1 MGNKLYVGNLPYSVR
16 DSDLEQAFGQF
27 GAVTSAKV
35 MMERD
40 TGRSK
45 GFGFVEMGSDAE
57 AQAAINGM
65 NGQPLGGRSVVV
77 NEARPMEA
85 RPPRSGGG
93 GYGGGGG
100 GYGGGGGGGGDGGG
114 GGGGPGGGGGGGGRG
129 GGAGGGGRWPRRR
142 RWRRRRF
149 RQPLRLRPAWR
160 WWWRRLRRRW
170 RPGWHRRLLIQP
182 PAPD

>member
-45 GFGFVEMGSDAE
+45 GFGFVEMGSDPE

-65 NGQPLGGRSVVV
+65 NGQPLGGRSIVV
-77 NEARPMEA
+77 NEARPMEP
-85 RPPRSGGG
+85 RPPRSGGFGGGGGG
-93 GYGGGGG
+93 GYGGGGGRRGGGGGYGGGGGG
-100 GYGGGGGGGGDGGG
+100 GYGGGGGGRSGGG
-114 GGGGPGGGGGGGGRG
+114 GGGGYGGGRSSY
-129 GGAGGGGRWPRRR
+129 
-142 RWRRRRF
+142 
-149 RQPLRLRPAWR
+149 
-160 WWWRRLRRRW
+160 
-170 RPGWHRRLLIQP
+170 
-182 PAPD
+182 

>member
-65 NGQPLGGRSVVV
+65 NGQPLGGRSIVV
-77 NEARPMEA
+77 NEARPMEP
-85 RPPRSGGG
+85 RPPRSGGFGGGG
-93 GYGGGGG
+93 GYGGGRGGGG
-100 GYGGGGGGGGDGGG
+100 GYGGGGGGGRSEGGFRSPYG
-114 GGGGPGGGGGGGGRG
+114 CGSRNGGGGGGRN
-129 GGAGGGGRWPRRR
+129 GGGG
-142 RWRRRRF
+142 
-149 RQPLRLRPAWR
+149 
-160 WWWRRLRRRW
+160 
-170 RPGWHRRLLIQP
+170 GYGGGGGNGY
-182 PAPD
+182 

>member
-16 DSDLEQAFGQF
+16 DEDLQQSFSQF

-65 NGQPLGGRSVVV
+65 NGQALGGRSVVV

-85 RPPRSGGG
+85 RPPRSGGF
-93 GYGGGGG
+93 GGGG
-100 GYGGGGGGGGDGGG
+100 GYGGGYGGGGRSGGDGGFRSPYG
-114 GGGGPGGGGGGGGRG
+114 GGGSGGGRSGGGGRG
-129 GGAGGGGRWPRRR
+129 GY
-142 RWRRRRF
+142 
-149 RQPLRLRPAWR
+149 
-160 WWWRRLRRRW
+160 
-170 RPGWHRRLLIQP
+170 
-182 PAPD
+182 

>member
-16 DSDLEQAFGQF
+16 DGDLEQAFGQF
-27 GAVTSAKV
+27 GSVTSAKV

-65 NGQPLGGRSVVV
+65 NGQSLGGRSVVV

-85 RPPRSGGG
+85 RPPRSGGF
-93 GYGGGGG
+93 GGGGG
-100 GYGGGGGGGGDGGG
+100 GYGGGGGGGYGGG
-114 GGGGPGGGGGGGGRG
+114 GGGGRREGGGGGYGGGGGGGGRGDGGFRSPYGSGPRGGGNGGGGGGGGGRG
-129 GGAGGGGRWPRRR
+129 GY
-142 RWRRRRF
+142 
-149 RQPLRLRPAWR
+149 
-160 WWWRRLRRRW
+160 
-170 RPGWHRRLLIQP
+170 
-182 PAPD
+182 

>member
-16 DSDLEQAFGQF
+16 DGDLEQSFGQF
-27 GAVTSAKV
+27 GTVTSAKV

-45 GFGFVEMGSDAE
+45 GFGFVEMSSDAE

-65 NGQPLGGRSVVV
+65 NGQPLGGRSLVV
-77 NEARPMEA
+77 NEARPMEP

-100 GYGGGGGGGGDGGG
+100 GGGGGYGGGGREGGGGGYGGGGRDGGGGYGGGGGRREGGG
-114 GGGGPGGGGGGGGRG
+114 GYGGGGRREGSAGGNDGNFRSPYGG
-129 GGAGGGGRWPRRR
+129 GGARQNSGSSGRNEY
-142 RWRRRRF
+142 
-149 RQPLRLRPAWR
+149 
-160 WWWRRLRRRW
+160 
-170 RPGWHRRLLIQP
+170 
-182 PAPD
+182 

>member
-16 DSDLEQAFGQF
+16 DSDLEQAFSQF

-57 AQAAINGM
+57 AQSAIQGVH
-65 NGQPLGGRSVVV
+65 GQSFGGRDLVV

-85 RPPRSGGG
+85 RPPRSGGFGGGGGG
-93 GYGGGGG
+93 GYGGGGSGG
-100 GYGGGGGGGGDGGG
+100 GYGGGGGGGGRSGGG
-114 GGGGPGGGGGGGGRG
+114 GGYGGGRSSY
-129 GGAGGGGRWPRRR
+129 
-142 RWRRRRF
+142 
-149 RQPLRLRPAWR
+149 
-160 WWWRRLRRRW
+160 
-170 RPGWHRRLLIQP
+170 
-182 PAPD
+182 